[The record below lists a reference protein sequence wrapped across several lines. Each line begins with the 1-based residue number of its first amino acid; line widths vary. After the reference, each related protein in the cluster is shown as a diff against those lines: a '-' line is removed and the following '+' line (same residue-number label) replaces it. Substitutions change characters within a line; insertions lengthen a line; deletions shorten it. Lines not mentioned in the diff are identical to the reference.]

1 MSKCTQN
8 ALWSECDLISQN
20 ACGSKMKN
28 LQIVAVSKSPLTK
41 RDLKRNDASPISI
54 VNKHPWLTDLIIE
67 TDQSAHHTAALRCFP
82 PPLSVCLFVCLR
94 LRSSSVVLCSN
105 CLHHYIHPELTCSC
119 GLLINSASTHTYGTY
134 TEDTFNPFVNFYIDL
149 GFILTRFDSRSRWY
163 PSHLRLLWLCSH
175 QLLKRS
181 S

>member
-8 ALWSECDLISQN
+8 ALWSECDLISQTT
-20 ACGSKMKN
+20 CGSKRKK

-41 RDLKRNDASPISI
+41 RDLKRNDASLIST
-54 VNKHPWLTDLIIE
+54 VNKCSWLTDLIIE

-82 PPLSVCLFVCLR
+82 PPLSICLFVCLR
-94 LRSSSVVLCSN
+94 LRSSSVVLRSN

-119 GLLINSASTHTYGTY
+119 GLLINSESTHIYGTY
-134 TEDTFNPFVNFYIDL
+134 TKDTFSPFVHYIDL
-149 GFILTRFDSRSRWY
+149 GFFLTRFDSRSHWY

-175 QLLKRS
+175 QLLNRS